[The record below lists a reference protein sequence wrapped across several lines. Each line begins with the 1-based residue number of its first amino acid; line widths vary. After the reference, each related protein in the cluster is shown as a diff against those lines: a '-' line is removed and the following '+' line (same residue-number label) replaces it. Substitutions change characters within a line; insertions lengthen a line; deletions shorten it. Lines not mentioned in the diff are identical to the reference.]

1 MGRFDMRRVRD
12 ILKEIEDKKLFL
24 KQLEGVYKTSINS
37 VQKKRVLREVRDI
50 KISLRKLKTV
60 LDLYRGIEGAGEA
73 PLDEEE
79 RVFSILSMIKVLKF
93 SEFSRDKEMVAII
106 SYADFFEKNYLPI
119 LSEYYIKLDYNS
131 SLKRDTFYSRY
142 MEIKKLLKEYNY
154 EIEVHTRTEY
164 DSIASYKDKSN
175 VYKIRQRYL
184 LSLDAYFK
192 NLKSF
197 TETLIGNYMS
207 GGSIIMNPLDKISLS
222 EFENDRRLD
231 GYTVIDAL
239 SEMYTFYNEFTR
251 FLGMPKI

>member
-1 MGRFDMRRVRD
+1 MRRVRD
-12 ILKEIEDKKLFL
+12 ILKEIEDKKLLL

-37 VQKKRVLREVRDI
+37 AQKKRVLREIRDI
-50 KISLRKLKTV
+50 KITLRNLKTV
-60 LDLYRGIEGAGEA
+60 LDFHRGLEGAGEEH
-73 PLDEEE
+73 PGGEE
-79 RVFSILSMIKVLKF
+79 RIFSILSIIKVRKF
-93 SEFSRDKEMVAII
+93 SELSRDKEIDAVI

-119 LSEYYIKLDYNS
+119 LSEYYIKLDYNN
-131 SLKRDTFYSRY
+131 SLKRDTFYPRY
-142 MEIKKLLKEYNY
+142 MELKKLLKEYSY

-175 VYKIRQRYL
+175 VYKIRHRYL

-192 NLKSF
+192 DLKAFS
-197 TETLIGNYMS
+197 ETLIGNYMS
-207 GGSIIMNPLDKISLS
+207 GGSIIMNPLDRISLS

-239 SEMYTFYNEFTR
+239 SEMYSFYDEFTR